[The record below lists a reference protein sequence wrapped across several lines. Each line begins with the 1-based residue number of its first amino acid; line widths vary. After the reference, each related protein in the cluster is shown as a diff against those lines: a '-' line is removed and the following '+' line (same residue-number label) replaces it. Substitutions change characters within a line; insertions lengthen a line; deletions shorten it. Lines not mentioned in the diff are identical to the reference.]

1 MSLSGLMRVEVVPF
15 FAGSQE
21 VPFTERT
28 IRASEPFGSC
38 HRTGA
43 VRASLLWDLVCTS
56 CKSKSQSTH
65 AASLP
70 HAVHVL
76 TWRNAGTKLKKKAEY
91 PSEPGG
97 KCDEMIGWWWLAR
110 VKVTLYPPSV
120 IRTGLDGGSGGA
132 PAAARSSVLM
142 MAAPLLSVVD
152 GEPDA
157 RTAVEPASSS
167 TGSSILLGAAGQR
180 RSRGGGTASA
190 DGGSPIAGQ
199 MRHSRVVAAH
209 REWPMRSS

>member
-1 MSLSGLMRVEVVPF
+1 M
-15 FAGSQE
+15 
-21 VPFTERT
+21 
-28 IRASEPFGSC
+28 
-38 HRTGA
+38 
-43 VRASLLWDLVCTS
+43 
-56 CKSKSQSTH
+56 
-65 AASLP
+65 
-70 HAVHVL
+70 
-76 TWRNAGTKLKKKAEY
+76 RNAGTKLKKKAEY

-152 GEPDA
+152 GEPEA
-157 RTAVEPASSS
+157 RAAVEPASSS

-199 MRHSRVVAAH
+199 IRCVTAASSLPTGMADEIKLKHGPNERGPGVRYALSSALQVAHH
-209 REWPMRSS
+209 RRAP

>member
-1 MSLSGLMRVEVVPF
+1 M
-15 FAGSQE
+15 
-21 VPFTERT
+21 
-28 IRASEPFGSC
+28 
-38 HRTGA
+38 
-43 VRASLLWDLVCTS
+43 
-56 CKSKSQSTH
+56 
-65 AASLP
+65 
-70 HAVHVL
+70 
-76 TWRNAGTKLKKKAEY
+76 RNAGTKLKKKAEY

-152 GEPDA
+152 GEPEA
-157 RTAVEPASSS
+157 RAAVEPASSS

>member
-1 MSLSGLMRVEVVPF
+1 MSPSV
-15 FAGSQE
+15 
-21 VPFTERT
+21 
-28 IRASEPFGSC
+28 
-38 HRTGA
+38 A

-56 CKSKSQSTH
+56 CKSKSQGTH

-70 HAVHVL
+70 HAVQVL
-76 TWRNAGTKLKKKAEY
+76 TLRNAGTKLKKKAEY

-152 GEPDA
+152 GEPEA
-157 RTAVEPASSS
+157 RAAVEPASSS

-180 RSRGGGTASA
+180 RSRGGGTASCGWRLA
-190 DGGSPIAGQ
+190 D
-199 MRHSRVVAAH
+199 R
-209 REWPMRSS
+209 RSDASQPRRRCPQGMADEIKLKHGPNERGPGVRYA